1 MQFAAEL
8 TTLNDAGM
16 CTATPRRTYDH
27 RIRELACQAG
37 DLSVAPYLGVPKA
50 TMASWLR
57 RGMPDV
63 VTMDGFDSDIELR
76 AQVVRLQRRVR
87 TLAAVVRVVIATM
100 RALHITLDDQRLPS
114 AEQKTRMLSAIR
126 SARQS
131 LKLKAVLKIIG
142 LSPARYHSWNHRTN
156 CALEDRSSC
165 PRSVPTQL
173 TAQEVRTIRELATST
188 EYRHMSVRALCLFA
202 QRTGKVFAS
211 AGTWLRLIRSRG
223 WRRPR
228 TRVHP
233 PKPTVGVR
241 ATRRNEFW
249 HIDVT
254 VIRLLDDT
262 RVYLHAIID
271 NFSRRIL
278 AWKLARRID
287 PANTCAVLL
296 EAGEALSDSDK
307 PATFI
312 ADSGVENINSKV
324 DGLLS
329 PESLKRIL
337 AQVDVAYSNS
347 MIEAFWRSLKHGWL
361 FLNRLDT
368 FSAVEKLSA
377 FYVQQHNSVMPHA
390 AFDGQT
396 PDDMYFGTNAH
407 LPDDLR
413 SKRARARDERLRVN
427 RTTTCGAC
435 VANGGLPENAVM
447 SDGLQLHSG
456 LSSMS

>member
-1 MQFAAEL
+1 MWLAAEL
-8 TTLNDAGM
+8 TTLNAAGM
-16 CTATPRRTYDH
+16 YTATPRRTYDH

-57 RGMPDV
+57 RGMPEV
-63 VTMDGFDSDIELR
+63 VTMDGFDSDAELR
-76 AQVVRLQRRVR
+76 AQVIRLQRRVR
-87 TLAAVVRVVIATM
+87 TLAAVVRVLIATM

-114 AEQKTRMLSAIR
+114 AEQKTRVLSAIR
-126 SARQS
+126 SARRS
-131 LKLKAVLKIIG
+131 LKLKAVLKIIS

-156 CALEDRSSC
+156 CALDDRSSC

-173 TAQEVRTIRELATST
+173 TAQEVQTIRELATST

-241 ATRRNEFW
+241 ATRRNEYW

-262 RVYLHAIID
+262 RVYLHAVID

-278 AWKLARRID
+278 SWKLARRID
-287 PANTCAVLL
+287 PANTCAVLI
-296 EAGEALSDSDK
+296 EAGETLSDSDK

-324 DGLLS
+324 DAMLN

-361 FLNRLDT
+361 YLHTLDSLASLRRLI
-368 FSAVEKLSA
+368 E
-377 FYVQQHNSVMPHA
+377 FYVTAHNKVMPHA
-390 AFDGQT
+390 TFEGPT
-396 PDDMYFGTNAH
+396 PDEMFFGTGGGVIVELAA
-407 LPDDLR
+407 LR
-413 SKRARARDERLRVN
+413 KAACEERMKTNRLARCGVCVGESDSAVLQVQRL
-427 RTTTCGAC
+427 
-435 VANGGLPENAVM
+435 
-447 SDGLQLHSG
+447 
-456 LSSMS
+456 